1 MLRRKKYQAPRIMM
15 TPMDNVNVMG
25 QSQMEFDDPYA
36 DEPALSKEFYFWDYN
51 ANENSDGMSDEN
63 SDLTGWEPYLWEH

>member
-1 MLRRKKYQAPRIMM
+1 MLRRKKYQAPKIMM
-15 TPMDNVNVMG
+15 TPMDNVCVMG

-51 ANENSDGMSDEN
+51 ADEETDEMSNEK
-63 SDLTGWEPYLWEH
+63 SDLIGWEQYLWDY